1 MSNEHKSAIL
11 ASIADAE
18 TYARREFEYGFEETS
33 ERVAKTATAARAE
46 HAEMVAMLRDA
57 RYVIVD
63 ADDSCTSQ
71 TCPCKCATTLR
82 RLDTL
87 LSRVGGGS

>member
-1 MSNEHKSAIL
+1 MSAIL

-46 HAEMVAMLRDA
+46 HADLIAFVRRVSREDQNADEHNAARVIDA
-57 RYVIVD
+57 LGRE
-63 ADDSCTSQ
+63 A
-71 TCPCKCATTLR
+71 R
-82 RLDTL
+82 TL